1 MGGVVS
7 GILIVS
13 AVIAVGYLAARFRIL
28 GPEVQGGLTRTAF
41 YITNPALLYTVVAG
55 SDIRAALGTDA
66 PLALLSA
73 AAVGLLYWLLSFL
86 FFRRPAAETAVGA
99 MASSYANA
107 NNIGIPVSLY
117 AVGTAQH
124 VAPVLLVQLLVMAPF
139 YLTLLGIFGGARISW
154 RKVLLQPLSNPM
166 IIASALGVIVALTGW
181 TAPELLQK
189 PIGMLAAGA
198 VPMVLLAFG
207 LSLAGRAPLQ
217 KDDGRTETLVATFL
231 KIAGMPLVVWVLGR
245 FVFGLEGQH
254 LLASVIM
261 GTLPTA
267 QNVFLFAS
275 PYGRG
280 MTVARDVILCTTI
293 LCVGALLVVAWAVG

>member
-1 MGGVVS
+1 VGGVVS

-13 AVIAVGYLAARFRIL
+13 AVIFVGYLCARLRIL
-28 GPEVQGGLTRTAF
+28 GPEVQGALTRTA
-41 YITNPALLYTVVAG
+41 YYVTNPALLFTVVAG
-55 SDIRAALGTDA
+55 SDIPAALGTDA

-73 AAVGLLYWLLSFL
+73 AIVGLLYALASFL
-86 FFRRPAAETAVGA
+86 FFRRPVAETAVGA

-139 YLTLLGIFGGARISW
+139 YLTVMGLASGS
-154 RKVLLQPLSNPM
+154 PLSWKKTLLTPFANPM
-166 IIASALGVIVALTGW
+166 IIASALGVVVALTGW
-181 TAPELLQK
+181 DAPDVLQK
-189 PIGMLAAGA
+189 PVDMLAGGA

-217 KDDGRTETLVATFL
+217 KDDGRVETLVATFL
-231 KIAGMPLVVWVLGR
+231 KIAGMPAVVWVLGR

-261 GTLPTA
+261 AALPTA

-280 MTVARDVILCTTI
+280 MTVARDVILCTTV
-293 LCVGALLVVAWAVG
+293 LSVGALVVVAWLVG

>member
-1 MGGVVS
+1 LVGVVS

-13 AVIAVGYLAARFRIL
+13 AVIAVGYCAARMRIL
-28 GPEVQGGLTRTAF
+28 GPEVQGALTRTAF
-41 YITNPALLYTVVAG
+41 YVTNPALLFTVVAG

-73 AAVGLLYWLLSFL
+73 AAAGLLYCLLSFL
-86 FFRRPAAETAVGA
+86 FFRRPVAETAVGA

-124 VAPVLLVQLLVMAPF
+124 VAPVLLVQILVMAPF
-139 YLTLLGIFGGARISW
+139 YLTVLGLASGARISW
-154 RKVLLQPLSNPM
+154 KRLLVQPFANPM
-166 IIASALGVIVALTGW
+166 IIASGLGAAVALTGW
-181 TAPELLQK
+181 TVPDLLAR
-189 PIGMLAAGA
+189 PIDMLAGGA

-207 LSLAGRAPLQ
+207 LSLAGKAPLQ
-217 KDDGRTETLVATFL
+217 KDDGRTETIVATLL
-231 KIAGMPLVVWVLGR
+231 KVAGMPLIVWVLGR

-254 LLASVIM
+254 LLACVIM
-261 GTLPTA
+261 GALPTA

-280 MTVARDVILCTTI
+280 MTVARDVILCTTV
-293 LCVGALLVVAWAVG
+293 LSVGALLVVAWLLA

>member
-13 AVIAVGYLAARFRIL
+13 AVIAVGYFAARFRIL
-28 GPEVQGGLTRTAF
+28 GPEVQGALTRTA
-41 YITNPALLYTVVAG
+41 YYVTNPALLYTVVAG

-73 AAVGLLYWLLSFL
+73 AIVGLLYCLASFL

-124 VAPVLLVQLLVMAPF
+124 VAPVLLVQILVMAPF
-139 YLTLLGIFGGARISW
+139 YLTVLGLVSGARISW
-154 RKVLLQPLSNPM
+154 RKVLLQPFANPM
-166 IIASALGVIVALTGW
+166 IIASALGVVVALTDW
-181 TAPELLQK
+181 SAPDLVQK
-189 PIGMLAAGA
+189 PIDMLAGGA

-217 KDDGRTETLVATFL
+217 KDDGRVETLVATFL
-231 KIAGMPLVVWVLGR
+231 KIAGMPVVVWVLGR

-261 GTLPTA
+261 AALPTA

-280 MTVARDVILCTTI
+280 MTVARDVILCTTV
-293 LCVGALLVVAWAVG
+293 LSVGALLVVAWLVR

>member
-1 MGGVVS
+1 M
-7 GILIVS
+7 
-13 AVIAVGYLAARFRIL
+13 
-28 GPEVQGGLTRTAF
+28 
-41 YITNPALLYTVVAG
+41 AG

-73 AAVGLLYWLLSFL
+73 AIVGLLYCLASFL
-86 FFRRPAAETAVGA
+86 FFRRPVAETAVGA

-124 VAPVLLVQLLVMAPF
+124 VAPVLLVQLLVLAPF
-139 YLTLLGIFGGARISW
+139 YLTVLSLASGSKVSW
-154 RKVLLQPLSNPM
+154 KRVLLQPFASPM
-166 IIASALGVIVALTGW
+166 IIASGLGVVVALTGW
-181 TAPELLQK
+181 TAPDLLQK
-189 PIGMLAAGA
+189 PIDMLAGGA

-217 KDDGRTETLVATFL
+217 KGDGRVETLVATFL

-245 FVFGLEGQH
+245 FVFGLDGQH

-261 GTLPTA
+261 AALPTA
-267 QNVFLFAS
+267 QNVFLFAT

-280 MTVARDVILCTTI
+280 MSVARDVILCTTVLSI
-293 LCVGALLVVAWAVG
+293 GALLVVAWLV

>member
-1 MGGVVS
+1 MAGVVF
-7 GILIVS
+7 GILVVAI
-13 AVIAVGYLAARFRIL
+13 VIAAGYVAARLRIL
-28 GPEVQGGLTRTAF
+28 GPEVQGALTRTAF
-41 YITNPALLYTVVAG
+41 YITNPALLFTIVAA
-55 SDIRAALGTDA
+55 SDIPAALGTDA

-73 AAVGLLYWLLSFL
+73 AAMGLLYWLLSFV

-99 MASSYANA
+99 MASSYVNA

-124 VAPVLLVQLLVMAPF
+124 VAPVILVQLLVLAPF
-139 YLTLLGIFGGARISW
+139 YLTVLGVASGA
-154 RKVLLQPLSNPM
+154 KVSLRRVLVQPFVNPM
-166 IIASALGVIVALTGW
+166 IIASVLGAVVSLTGW
-181 TAPELLQK
+181 TVPDLAEK
-189 PIGMLAAGA
+189 PIEMLAGAA

-217 KDDGRTETLVATFL
+217 KDEGRVETLTATVL
-231 KIAGMPLVVWVLGR
+231 KIGAMPVAAWALGR
-245 FVFGLEGQH
+245 FVFGLEGNH

-261 GTLPTA
+261 AALPSA

-280 MTVARDVILCTTI
+280 TTVARDAILCTTV
-293 LCVGALLVVAWAVG
+293 LCIGALLGVAWALG

>member
-13 AVIAVGYLAARFRIL
+13 AVIFVGYVAARLKIL
-28 GPEVQGGLTRTAF
+28 GPEVQGALTRTAY
-41 YITNPALLYTVVAG
+41 YITNPALLFTVVAG

-73 AAVGLLYWLLSFL
+73 AIVGLLYALSSFL

-139 YLTLLGIFGGARISW
+139 YLTVMGLVSGSRVSW
-154 RKVLLQPLSNPM
+154 KKTLVTPLANPM
-166 IIASALGVIVALTGW
+166 IIASALGVVVALTGW
-181 TAPELLQK
+181 DAPDLLQK
-189 PIGMLAAGA
+189 PIDMLAAGA

-217 KDDGRTETLVATFL
+217 KGDGRAETLVATFL

-245 FVFGLEGQH
+245 FVFRLEGQH
-254 LLASVIM
+254 LLAIVIM
-261 GTLPTA
+261 GALPTA
-267 QNVFLFAS
+267 QNVFLFAF

-280 MTVARDVILCTTI
+280 MTVARDVILCTTV
-293 LCVGALLVVAWAVG
+293 LSVGALLVIAWLLG